1 MGNKAPRPGFPDVR
15 LFLTQRLATLA
26 GVDSMRAIREG
37 LLWLVPCLLVSA
49 TFLVLS
55 ALARLAGLPPWL
67 VQALTGMHNAI
78 GSILPWLVAASIG
91 YMLSIRYR
99 LPRLPIAFLCL
110 AHVQI
115 ASFLLSAHPR
125 AAATLVL
132 FIAIASPLI
141 TVPLMARLSR
151 LRWTRIARGGFIA
164 ENVQEVM
171 NLVIPG
177 ALVALALVGVLVGL
191 QQGLEDVFRAELPLA
206 IASPDRPYRSGLT
219 LALLNSTLWFFG
231 IQGYYAMQ
239 PFFQVL
245 DQAVLANATDIAQG
259 LAPRWALS
267 GGLMGSFVFIGG
279 AGATLSLALAVL
291 VFCKGR
297 GMRMVAL
304 AALPISLLNVNE
316 ILLFGLPIILNLRLL
331 VPFLLVP
338 AMNLVLAVA
347 VVQAGWVA
355 PASMVLPLTSPVVF
369 NAYVST
375 GGDAAAVVLQLALA
389 LLGALVYA
397 PYVRAIDRL
406 RDGDGPVHLH
416 ALDTT
421 FSRLPEEA
429 RLLAQDPLVHAHQAQ
444 ALRETLFA
452 HIRRISE
459 YAFHLEFQPQ
469 VALDGRCLG
478 CEALLRARDADGRL
492 QQPGSFLRWLGEA
505 GLMREVDLWV
515 AGAAVRQCRL
525 WKEEGFA
532 LPISINVSGATL
544 SSPDHC
550 ERLLQVLASA
560 RGKVGVEI
568 TEEALVDDVAG
579 IRAVIERLHAI
590 GAKVAIDDF
599 GTGFSSM
606 SYLHQFDVDV
616 IKIDRSFVVALAH
629 ARGESV
635 MDGLLHFCEALK
647 LGVVVEGVETETQ
660 YQALRYEGELL
671 VQGWYFSRALPGE
684 KLPQFARDCAARAG
698 SGAV

>member
-1 MGNKAPRPGFPDVR
+1 MGKKTPRPGFPEVQ

-26 GVDSMRAIREG
+26 GVNSMRAIREG

-49 TFLVLS
+49 AFLMLS

-67 VQALTGMHNAI
+67 VQALAGLHNAI
-78 GSILPWLVAASIG
+78 GAILPLLVAGSIG
-91 YMLSIRYR
+91 YMFSIRYR
-99 LPRLPIAFLCL
+99 LPRLPITFLCL

-115 ASFLLSAHPR
+115 AALLLGEHPR

-132 FIAIASPLI
+132 FIAIASPLV
-141 TVPLMARLSR
+141 TVPLMARLGR

-177 ALVALALVGVLVGL
+177 VIVALLLVGLLVGL
-191 QQGLEDVFRAELPLA
+191 QQILADLVAFELPGA
-206 IASPDRPYRSGLT
+206 IASPQTPYRSGLT

-245 DQAVLANATDIAQG
+245 DQAVLANAADIAQG

-279 AGATLSLALAVL
+279 AGATLSLALATL
-291 VFCKGR
+291 MFCKGR

-331 VPFLLVP
+331 LPFLLVP
-338 AMNLVLAVA
+338 AMNLVLALA

-355 PASMVLPLTSPVVF
+355 PASMVLPLTAPVVF

-375 GGDAAAVVLQLALA
+375 GGDVGAVVLQLALV
-389 LLGALVYA
+389 LLGTLVYA

-406 RDGDGPVHLH
+406 RDGDGPIQLH

-429 RLLAQDPLVHAHQAQ
+429 RMLAQDPLVHAHQAQ

-452 HIRRISE
+452 RIRQISE
-459 YAFHLEFQPQ
+459 FQFHLEFQPQ
-469 VALDGRCLG
+469 ISLDGRCRG
-478 CEALLRARDADGRL
+478 CEALLRARDAEGRL

-515 AGAAVRQCRL
+515 AGAAVRQCKAWRD
-525 WKEEGFA
+525 EGFV

-544 SSPDHC
+544 SSADHC

-560 RGKVGVEI
+560 RGLVGVEI
-568 TEEALVDDVAG
+568 TEEALVDDVAT
-579 IRAVIERLHAI
+579 IRSVIERLHGI

-606 SYLHQFDVDV
+606 SYLHRFDVDV
-616 IKIDRSFVVALAH
+616 IKIDRSFVVALDSAK
-629 ARGESV
+629 GELV
-635 MDGLLHFCEALK
+635 MDGLLRFCEALQ
-647 LGVVVEGVETETQ
+647 LGVVVEGVETERQ
-660 YQALRYEGELL
+660 YRMLRYQGELL
-671 VQGWYFSRALPGE
+671 VQGWYFSRALPGGQ
-684 KLPQFARDCAARAG
+684 LPQFVRDLARH
-698 SGAV
+698 